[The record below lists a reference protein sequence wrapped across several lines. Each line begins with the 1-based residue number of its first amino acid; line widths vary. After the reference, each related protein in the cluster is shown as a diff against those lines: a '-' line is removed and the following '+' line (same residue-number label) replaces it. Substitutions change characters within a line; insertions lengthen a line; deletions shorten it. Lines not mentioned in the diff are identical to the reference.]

1 MAFPSIDIKNSLGEY
16 LSVLGMKQLRLAE
29 TEKYAHVTFFLN
41 GGVDTPFPGE
51 ERILVP
57 SPKVRTY
64 DLQPEMNAGEVTDH
78 LVAAITGGKY
88 DVIICN
94 YANCDMVGHTG
105 IIPAAILAVETI
117 DKCLERVLD
126 ALKLVGGRLL
136 LTADHGN
143 IEQMVD
149 KDTGQPHTAH
159 TTNQVPLVYVCGDKP
174 LLSGGGLSDLAP
186 TMLAILGVSQPLEM
200 TGRSLINN
208 D

>member
-1 MAFPSIDIKNSLGEY
+1 
-16 LSVLGMKQLRLAE
+16 
-29 TEKYAHVTFFLN
+29 
-41 GGVDTPFPGE
+41 
-51 ERILVP
+51 
-57 SPKVRTY
+57 VRTY

-117 DKCLERVLD
+117 DKCLERVHD

>member
-1 MAFPSIDIKNSLGEY
+1 
-16 LSVLGMKQLRLAE
+16 
-29 TEKYAHVTFFLN
+29 
-41 GGVDTPFPGE
+41 
-51 ERILVP
+51 
-57 SPKVRTY
+57 
-64 DLQPEMNAGEVTDH
+64 
-78 LVAAITGGKY
+78 
-88 DVIICN
+88 
-94 YANCDMVGHTG
+94 MVGHTG

-174 LLSGGGLSDLAP
+174 LFSGGGLSDLAP

>member
-1 MAFPSIDIKNSLGEY
+1 M
-16 LSVLGMKQLRLAE
+16 
-29 TEKYAHVTFFLN
+29 
-41 GGVDTPFPGE
+41 
-51 ERILVP
+51 
-57 SPKVRTY
+57 
-64 DLQPEMNAGEVTDH
+64 
-78 LVAAITGGKY
+78 
-88 DVIICN
+88 
-94 YANCDMVGHTG
+94 
-105 IIPAAILAVETI
+105 
-117 DKCLERVLD
+117 
-126 ALKLVGGRLL
+126 GGRLL